1 MVDEDD
7 RGDDTRALLA
17 PPVKVNPSRLPV
29 ARSLADAAPGEMVI
43 VNRHGQSLTTR
54 QATRSTVASW
64 AIIIASPVAVGFI
77 YGALLSPLVGV
88 VAGAA
93 LQLVTFFRL
102 RHWPAMRGAIAHAVA
117 SQWEDA
123 HAALLDLE
131 KKRLPAHQRVTAQVL
146 LAALEELLG
155 QPQQAI
161 DRLDRVHADLS
172 TWRTRS
178 HVLRCQAASLKAE
191 ALATLGRLDEARRAR
206 DELVREAAAATG
218 APGRARGDYLEMIV
232 QGAELKIAVEADTPD
247 ALPDDNTL
255 HLWARAALGR
265 SRFGEMLVSL
275 AWAFHRRGDDDMARH
290 LLAEAPSRIPR
301 SSLPQTSPRLHA
313 FAQEKAREWGIDAI
327 AEPRPR

>member
-7 RGDDTRALLA
+7 SGDDAGRALLA
-17 PPVKVNPSRLPV
+17 PLPKVNPSRLPV
-29 ARSLADAAPGEMVI
+29 ARSLADAGPGEMVI

-54 QATRSTVASW
+54 QATTSIVASW
-64 AIIIASPVAVGFI
+64 TIIVASPLAVGLI

-93 LQLVTFFRL
+93 MQLLTLVRL
-102 RHWPAMRGAIAHAVA
+102 RHWPALRGAIAHAVA
-117 SQWEDA
+117 YRWEDA
-123 HAALLDLE
+123 HAALIALE
-131 KKRLPAHQRVTAQVL
+131 KKRLPASQRVTAQVL

-161 DRLDRVHADLS
+161 DRLDGVHADLS

-191 ALATLGRLDEARRAR
+191 ALATLGRLDEARRSR

-218 APGRARGDYLEMIV
+218 GPGRPRGDYLEMIV
-232 QGAELKIAVEADTPD
+232 QGAELKIAVEANTPD

-265 SRFGEMLVSL
+265 SRFGELLVSL

-290 LLAEAPSRIPR
+290 LLTEAPSRIPR

-313 FAQEKAREWGIDAI
+313 WAQEKAREWEIDGL
-327 AEPRPR
+327 